1 MISLFKEF
9 IRKIDRARPDTYR
22 QMCSCPCFDFQ
33 LRLKSCNITMILYFV
48 FNIASSALPVL
59 WRFFELYPSP
69 HSVTTKA
76 REEIST
82 LLQPLGLHKLRA
94 NTLVRFSGI
103 YCTGQIFRYLLYCQI
118 FRYLLYC
125 CHICTQGFENRI
137 GRLSMIGLYI
147 HKSISCGW

>member
-1 MISLFKEF
+1 MIWLLKEF
-9 IRKIDRARPDTYR
+9 IRKIDRAYQATYR
-22 QMCSCPCFDFQ
+22 
-33 LRLKSCNITMILYFV
+33 IMILYFV

-69 HSVTTKA
+69 HSVTIEA

-94 NTLVRFSGI
+94 NTLVRFSGN
-103 YCTGQIFRYLLYCQI
+103 YCTDQI

-125 CHICTQGFENRI
+125 CHFSTQYRVIDYKF
-137 GRLSMIGLYI
+137 
-147 HKSISCGW
+147 